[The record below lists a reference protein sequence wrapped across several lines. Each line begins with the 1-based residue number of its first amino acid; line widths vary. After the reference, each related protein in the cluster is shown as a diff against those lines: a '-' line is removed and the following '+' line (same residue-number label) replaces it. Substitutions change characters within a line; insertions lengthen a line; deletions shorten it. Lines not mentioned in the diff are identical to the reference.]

1 MKLAP
6 VRTSFSD
13 HMTARVGLRTLW
25 RPPGRFEDRD
35 PERSVT
41 FLELFFD
48 LVFVAIIAQLAHTLS
63 EDPSWEG
70 VGWFVFLF
78 YAVWSSW
85 INGTLYHD
93 LHGVDDLSTRVFT
106 FAQML
111 AVAVMAVHAGD
122 LPGEGANGFAIGY
135 AANTLIL
142 VVIWFRT
149 GVHDPSHRPASVP
162 YSIAYLVSAILFG
175 ASVVV
180 DRPLNYWMWALAL
193 VIEIVGFVV
202 AMVRWT
208 PPESQQG
215 EATIATSPA
224 LIERM
229 GLFVIIVLGEV
240 VVGSV
245 NGMADLTPLDLDE
258 MVIGLMGLLIA
269 VGLWWLYFDLVSHRA
284 PVSRFTQ
291 LWLYLHLPLVMA
303 IAAGGAAV
311 LDTIRHSAE
320 PLPDQVRWLLV
331 GATASVMVA
340 VTALTLTLEVR
351 RRFEPVYLVA
361 ERSMLI
367 AAAGALAVG
376 LTAWGAKDSLIA
388 MVVLL
393 LGTVYT
399 GLRVA
404 ARMTTAAQ
412 SGTVGGGE

>member
-1 MKLAP
+1 MVNGALGRFRP
-6 VRTSFSD
+6 VGTRIGIRS
-13 HMTARVGLRTLW
+13 LW

-35 PERSVT
+35 PQRRVT

-63 EDPSWEG
+63 EDPSWSG

-93 LHGVDDLSTRVFT
+93 LHGVDDLSTRVST

-122 LPGEGANGFAIGY
+122 VPGEGTNGFALGY
-135 AANTLIL
+135 AANTILL
-142 VVIWFRT
+142 VVLWFRT

-162 YSIAYLVSAILFG
+162 YSIAYLGSAVLF
-175 ASVVV
+175 ATSVVV
-180 DRPLNYWMWALAL
+180 GPPLTYWMWGLAL
-193 VIEIVGFVV
+193 VIEIIGYVV
-202 AMVRWT
+202 AMTRWT
-208 PPESQQG
+208 PPESQGG
-215 EATIATSPA
+215 EAKIATSPA

-245 NGMADLTPLDLDE
+245 NGMAEIMPLDLDE
-258 MVIGLMGLLIA
+258 TLIGLMGLLVA

-284 PVSRFTQ
+284 PISRFTQ
-291 LWLYLHLPLVMA
+291 VWLYLHLPLVMA

-311 LDTIRHSAE
+311 LDTVEHAAD
-320 PLPDQVRWLLV
+320 PLPEPVRWLLV
-331 GATASVMVA
+331 GSMATATVS
-340 VTALTLTLEVR
+340 VTALTLVLESR
-351 RRFEPVYLVA
+351 SRYDQFYLVA
-361 ERSMLI
+361 ERMMLV
-367 AAAGALAVG
+367 AAAASLAVG
-376 LTAWGAKDSLIA
+376 LSGWGAKTSLLA

-393 LGTVYT
+393 AGTVYT
-399 GLRVA
+399 GLRVW
-404 ARMTTAAQ
+404 ARVTPIEA
-412 SGTVGGGE
+412 